1 MDVVCREKTGAPD
14 LEHIEEFSEFV
25 DRELKKKGVS
35 VRTAIKLRMT
45 VDEIYS
51 NICYY
56 SGAKEVT
63 LGVRV
68 TENREEKSRNVIL
81 CFADDGIP
89 YNPLKREDPDVEES
103 LEKRRKKGGLGIYLV
118 KKRMDWVTYEY
129 LNGKNCLTV
138 GVGETDEV
146 E

>member
-1 MDVVCREKTGAPD
+1 MDAVFKEKTGAP
-14 LEHIEEFSEFV
+14 LMEHIEEFSEFV
-25 DRELKKKGVS
+25 DKELKEKGVS
-35 VRTAIKLRMT
+35 VSTAIKLRMA

-56 SGAKEVT
+56 SGAKEVA

-68 TENREEKSRNVIL
+68 AENRGGKSRGVIL
-81 CFADDGIP
+81 SFTDDGVP
-89 YNPLKREDPDVEES
+89 YNPLKREDPDVTVP
-103 LEKRRKKGGLGIYLV
+103 LAKREKRGGLGIYLV

-129 LNGKNCLTV
+129 INGKNCLTI
-138 GVGETDEV
+138 GLGETDEV

>member
-1 MDVVCREKTGAPD
+1 MDVVYREKTGAPD

-25 DRELKKKGVS
+25 DKELKKNGVS

-56 SGAKEVT
+56 SGAREVT

-68 TENREEKSRNVIL
+68 TENRGEKSRNVIL

-89 YNPLKREDPDVEES
+89 YNPLKREDPDVGEP

-129 LNGKNCLTV
+129 LSGKNCLTV
-138 GVGETDEV
+138 GLGENDEA